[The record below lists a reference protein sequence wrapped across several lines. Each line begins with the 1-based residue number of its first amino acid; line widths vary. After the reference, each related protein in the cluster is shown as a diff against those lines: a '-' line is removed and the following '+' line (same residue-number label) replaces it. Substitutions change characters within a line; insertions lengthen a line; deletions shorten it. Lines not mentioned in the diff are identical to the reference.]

1 MVSHGVSWC
10 LMVFLVLTE
19 RVPTFQFEIFRLGPV
34 MEKLN
39 IYLRS
44 ISNDPWHFTEGQP
57 CLASSGAP
65 SVSICQFTTVNL
77 HTTILSTQK
86 LGEEPSDKHRQ
97 SCDEATKPLLDT
109 LEELIVFTSSA
120 KFTSSPAKISQEGQR
135 TQQPLIE
142 VSQLMSLKSVS

>member
-1 MVSHGVSWC
+1 M
-10 LMVFLVLTE
+10 
-19 RVPTFQFEIFRLGPV
+19 
-34 MEKLN
+34 
-39 IYLRS
+39 
-44 ISNDPWHFTEGQP
+44 
-57 CLASSGAP
+57 
-65 SVSICQFTTVNL
+65 NL

-97 SCDEATKPLLDT
+97 SCGEATKPLLDT

-142 VSQLMSLKSVS
+142 VSQLMRTIMLLKLVRKRGQTLLHTMSYL